1 MPNSGKVDAASR
13 RVRRMGKRPERT
25 DGCDADGQ
33 IGWQGQ
39 THFPFIESRTSRS
52 IASFF
57 NKNGGLQDLG
67 PADKDR
73 APGSESSRVL
83 EAKNI
88 KGDLTRYY
96 IDNKT
101 SLVTRLEFDTGAVYT
116 TLFSNTPR
124 PVFASL
130 VFSDYRN
137 IDGFIVPFNIKVYRG
152 LVKIEEMTF
161 TSVQSNAGIKDEQFT
176 P

>member
-1 MPNSGKVDAASR
+1 LLFFRLRSG
-13 RVRRMGKRPERT
+13 
-25 DGCDADGQ
+25 
-33 IGWQGQ
+33 
-39 THFPFIESRTSRS
+39 PFE
-52 IASFF
+52 
-57 NKNGGLQDLG
+57 G
-67 PADKDR
+67 PATVKPPALPVDIY
-73 APGSESSRVL
+73 SSRVL

-88 KGDLTRYY
+88 KGDRTRYY

-137 IDGFIVPFNIKVYRG
+137 INGFIVPFNIKVYRG